1 VEGWKSEGEERAMT
15 EAQEILVLGEVREGR
30 LSPTTA
36 EVLAAARH
44 LAQQGGHS
52 VAVGLAGAELASA
65 SQEALQAGAERVYSV
80 EHPLLEPWQIDLYLA
95 ALHEICRATTPSII
109 LLGRTTTGREVAPRL
124 ACRLGTSLIQDCL
137 AVDLDHG
144 SGRLTATRPVYGGNV
159 LARVRSTT
167 TPQMATLRPK
177 AYAPLPPD
185 ASRQGQVI
193 AVPVTLEAA
202 MAKVT
207 VLHQEIDTTP
217 GVRLE
222 DARVVIA
229 GGRGLGGPE
238 PFRELQEL
246 AGMLGAG
253 IGASRAAVDAGWV
266 PGSWQIGLTGKTI
279 TPELYITVGISGA
292 SQHMAG
298 CAAAK
303 VLVAINKDREANI
316 FRVARYG
323 IVGDWQTVLP
333 AFMQALRE
341 L

>member
-1 VEGWKSEGEERAMT
+1 MA
-15 EAQEILVLGEVREGR
+15 EAQGILVVGERREGR
-30 LSPTTA
+30 LHAMTA
-36 EVLAAARH
+36 EGLAAARH
-44 LAQQGGHS
+44 LAEQGGHT
-52 VAVGLAGAELASA
+52 VAVGLVGSGATSVA
-65 SQEALQAGAERVYSV
+65 QEALQAGADRVYTV
-80 EHPLLEPWQIDLYLA
+80 EDALLEAFHIDLYLA
-95 ALHEICRATTPSII
+95 AVEALCRAVAPAII
-109 LLGRTTTGREVAPRL
+109 LLARTHIGREVAPRL
-124 ACRLGTSLIQDCL
+124 ACRLGVSLIQDSL
-137 AVDLDHG
+137 AVDLDPT
-144 SGRLTATRPVYGGNV
+144 SGQLIGTRPVYGGNV
-159 LARVRSTT
+159 LARVRSTA

-177 AYAPLPPD
+177 AYLPLPPD
-185 ASRQGQVI
+185 ASRQGEVI
-193 AVPVTLEAA
+193 AVPVTLVAS

-207 VLHQEIDTTP
+207 VLRQEVDTTP

-222 DARVVIA
+222 DARVVVA

-266 PGSWQIGLTGKTI
+266 PGTWQIGLTGKTI

-316 FRVARYG
+316 FRAARYG
-323 IVGDWQTVLP
+323 VVGDWQAVLP

-341 L
+341 LP